1 MFEKV
6 ESCPICSSNRFSNF
20 IVVQDYLV
28 SRDSFAIIKCDEC
41 NFKITSPR
49 PIKEELGNYY
59 KSENYISHTSK
70 ANNPIN
76 WIYKLVRNY
85 TLAQKYKLIN
95 KRVSKGKILDYG
107 CGTGD
112 FLRYFKNK
120 GWNIEGIEPDREAAK
135 IAANKNKIDVLP
147 EVSYIKKNKYTAITL
162 WHVLEHISDINHV
175 LEQLKPLLDNK
186 GRIFIAVPNVQSYDA
201 QYYKEKWAG
210 YDVPRH
216 LYHFEKSTMKKLMK
230 RHGLKIKEIL
240 PMYFDSFYVSMLS
253 EKYKNGKNNFIAAF
267 KSGYK
272 SNKEAKPNKNYSSLI
287 YIIKK

>member
-272 SNKEAKPNKNYSSLI
+272 SNKEAKQNKNYSSLI

>member
-95 KRVSKGKILDYG
+95 KRVPKGKILDYG

-272 SNKEAKPNKNYSSLI
+272 SNKEAKQNKNYSSLI

>member
-95 KRVSKGKILDYG
+95 KRVPKGKILDYG

-120 GWNIEGIEPDREAAK
+120 GWNIEGIEPDTEAAK

-272 SNKEAKPNKNYSSLI
+272 SNKEAKQNKNYSSLI